1 MFIYSIRS
9 EVTRRYYERRLYRF
23 FDFIQ
28 FETNSGLEQRCNN
41 FAVRGKSD
49 INWALNPTDTGGP
62 EHHKWL
68 AELNDLRKL
77 LIIYRLIHFKDPIPD
92 IDIGIIGRDK
102 ELAKPLIQLFNETET
117 QAEIITTLQKLLD
130 AKNKRKEAR
139 LESVIAPVVI
149 ELISKYGYKFQHNIF
164 WEVLKSS
171 IPGQQDE
178 RKPNEYHTADY
189 GTIYRN
195 SITNILRDSF
205 GVETKHESGGNV
217 LIFDQNITPILQKQY
232 ADKITLG
239 RKNEGY
245 ERL

>member
-164 WEVLKSS
+164 WSDPKAVYPVSKIKENL
-171 IPGQQDE
+171 
-178 RKPNEYHTADY
+178 
-189 GTIYRN
+189 
-195 SITNILRDSF
+195 TNI
-205 GVETKHESGGNV
+205 
-217 LIFDQNITPILQKQY
+217 ILQIMGLYTGIALLISY
-232 ADKITLG
+232 AILSGWRQNMKVAG
-239 RKNEGY
+239 MY
-245 ERL
+245 